1 MATKTANK
9 TQSATNAIGKI
20 SQVLGAVVDVQF
32 EGELPPILNALDTEN
47 DGRRLVLE
55 AAQHLGENT
64 IRCIAM
70 DSTDGLVRGQTVTD
84 TGGPITVPVGPETL
98 GRILNVIGDPVDER
112 GPVVAKRSA
121 PIPRP
126 PPDYF
131 APA

>member
-98 GRILNVIGDPVDER
+98 GRIPNVLGDPVDER
-112 GPVVAKRSA
+112 GPVAIGRASCRDSVCQ
-121 PIPRP
+121 
-126 PPDYF
+126 YG
-131 APA
+131 

>member
-20 SQVLGAVVDVQF
+20 TQVLGAVVDVQF

-70 DSTDGLVRGQTVTD
+70 DSTAGLVRGQTVTD
-84 TGGPITVPVGPETL
+84 PGGPITSSEERRVGKEGVSTC
-98 GRILNVIGDPVDER
+98 RSRWWQDP
-112 GPVVAKRSA
+112 
-121 PIPRP
+121 
-126 PPDYF
+126 
-131 APA
+131 

>member
-98 GRILNVIGDPVDER
+98 GRILNVIKSEEHTSELQSLMRISYAV
-112 GPVVAKRSA
+112 
-121 PIPRP
+121 
-126 PPDYF
+126 
-131 APA
+131 